1 MEKNEQIKQTLL
13 ETRERRKSQS
23 IRVFELKVNCHH
35 TSKED
40 FRRFDDIFRQAK
52 WVINDVIASEDCFK
66 YSYKEHRIVTNF
78 DKDGNLIER
87 KITIQTG
94 VHQNIISHVQQDI
107 VNLSKSKKRGN
118 HVGRLR
124 FRSVCNRIPLK
135 TGMLKIKAKST
146 VSIPMFPKLRVYGL
160 EQFINIPDFEIANA
174 DIIKKASGIYLKVS
188 VYTPKKQDSPNS
200 RSIGLDFGVKTA
212 LITSEGDSYIC
223 NKRESEYLKFLQ
235 RQLHRKQKNSKR
247 YWRLRNQIQKEYEHL
262 ANQKKDIANKTLSK
276 LQKENGIIY
285 FQDEQISK
293 WRKKKRFKRSR
304 KTVFSFG
311 KQIQASFLGRIKAKL
326 LRLEKDGNAF
336 MISKWVPTTKY
347 CPNCGNLNTL
357 TLSDRIYTCSCG
369 YSCDRDIHSARNV
382 KLFGSTKRAECLEQ
396 ASAEALASDSSDFNS
411 ENQAIPMKRKQET
424 HTF

>member
-1 MEKNEQIKQTLL
+1 MPMPICLRL
-13 ETRERRKSQS
+13 E
-23 IRVFELKVNCHH
+23 
-35 TSKED
+35 
-40 FRRFDDIFRQAK
+40 
-52 WVINDVIASEDCFK
+52 
-66 YSYKEHRIVTNF
+66 
-78 DKDGNLIER
+78 
-87 KITIQTG
+87 
-94 VHQNIISHVQQDI
+94 VQEMARAF
-107 VNLSKSKKRGN
+107 S
-118 HVGRLR
+118 
-124 FRSVCNRIPLK
+124 
-135 TGMLKIKAKST
+135 
-146 VSIPMFPKLRVYGL
+146 
-160 EQFINIPDFEIANA
+160 
-174 DIIKKASGIYLKVS
+174 
-188 VYTPKKQDSPNS
+188 
-200 RSIGLDFGVKTA
+200 LDFGVKTA

-247 YWRLRNQIQKEYEHL
+247 NWRLRNQIQKEYEHL

>member
-1 MEKNEQIKQTLL
+1 MTL
-13 ETRERRKSQS
+13 
-23 IRVFELKVNCHH
+23 
-35 TSKED
+35 
-40 FRRFDDIFRQAK
+40 
-52 WVINDVIASEDCFK
+52 
-66 YSYKEHRIVTNF
+66 
-78 DKDGNLIER
+78 
-87 KITIQTG
+87 
-94 VHQNIISHVQQDI
+94 DI
-107 VNLSKSKKRGN
+107 VNLSKSKKQGN

-135 TGMLKIKAKST
+135 TGMLKIKAKNT

-212 LITSEGDSYIC
+212 LITSEGDSYVC

-293 WRKKKRFKRSR
+293 WKRKKRSKRFR

-326 LRLEKDGNAF
+326 LRLEKDGKAF

-357 TLSDRIYTCSCG
+357 TLADRIYSCECG
-369 YSCDRDIHSARNV
+369 YSCDRDIHAARNI

-396 ASAEALASDSSDFNS
+396 TSAEALASDSLDFDS
-411 ENQAIPMKRKQET
+411 ENQAKPMKRKQEA
-424 HTF
+424 HTL